1 MRAGDYHCDVDIK
14 DLHFNLH
21 VMERNAVLSIVGASD
36 HDVTGTNILTSD
48 PSFTDERFSDQSRL
62 QNEVQGF
69 FSEIFHIKEQHTF
82 SMQEPHEDTTHR
94 SYEDRG

>member
-1 MRAGDYHCDVDIK
+1 MRIGAYHCDVEVK

-21 VMERNAVLSIVGASD
+21 FMERNAVLSIVEASD

-48 PSFTDERFSDQSRL
+48 PSFIDERFSDQSLL

-82 SMQEPHEDTTHR
+82 SI
-94 SYEDRG
+94 